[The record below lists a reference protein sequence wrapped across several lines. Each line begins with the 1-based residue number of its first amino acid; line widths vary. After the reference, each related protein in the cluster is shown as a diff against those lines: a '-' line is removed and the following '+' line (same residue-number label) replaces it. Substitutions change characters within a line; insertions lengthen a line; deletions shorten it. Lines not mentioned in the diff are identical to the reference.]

1 MQAFGL
7 NRYLNGWGG
16 HSDSVVFVLAIVV
29 FESGG
34 CGALFGLSCNMAGLG
49 GRERACESV
58 CSVENR

>member
-1 MQAFGL
+1 M

-16 HSDSVVFVLAIVV
+16 HSDKGSVVFVFVMVV

-34 CGALFGLSCNMAGLG
+34 CGVLFGLGCNMEGLG

-58 CSVENR
+58 CRVEMR